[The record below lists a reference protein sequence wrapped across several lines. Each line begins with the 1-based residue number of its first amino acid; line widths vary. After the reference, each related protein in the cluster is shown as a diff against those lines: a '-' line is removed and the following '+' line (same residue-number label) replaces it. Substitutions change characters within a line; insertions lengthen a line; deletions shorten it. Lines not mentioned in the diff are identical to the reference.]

1 MSIRYNM
8 DIVDY
13 NDYAINNINEDNRYD
28 KYDVLRK
35 VMYHYLCS
43 WNEESINVK
52 LNLFQNNKE
61 MNTVDILIYSLLKN
75 LSDTIGLK
83 EDSYKSIV
91 ISNVEIGNILNKSKE
106 EVYLQMLI
114 DYGQSEM
121 VSILSEIDV
130 KGYFK
135 YYKLAGTSI
144 LNGKEFNH
152 YKIYKGS
159 SEYDTKEMSILLNS
173 VVQEAKNLGIK
184 TKDDI
189 ELERLLEEWC

>member
-1 MSIRYNM
+1 MIDDTGKIEKFLPLIFRL
-8 DIVDY
+8 
-13 NDYAINNINEDNRYD
+13 D
-28 KYDVLRK
+28 KDTVYDVKIDKHREKRSLNANA
-35 VMYHYLCS
+35 YL
-43 WNEESINVK
+43 WK
-52 LNLFQNNKE
+52 LV
-61 MNTVDILIYSLLKN
+61 T
-75 LSDTIGLK
+75 
-83 EDSYKSIV
+83 
-91 ISNVEIGNILNKSKE
+91 EIGNILNKSKE

-144 LNGKEFNH
+144 LNDKEFNH

-159 SEYDTKEMSILLNS
+159 SEYDTKEMSILLNG

-189 ELERLLEEWC
+189 ELERLAEEWDK

>member
-1 MSIRYNM
+1 MIDDTGKIEKFLPLIFRL
-8 DIVDY
+8 
-13 NDYAINNINEDNRYD
+13 D
-28 KYDVLRK
+28 KDTVYDVKIDKHREKRSLNANA
-35 VMYHYLCS
+35 YL
-43 WNEESINVK
+43 WK
-52 LNLFQNNKE
+52 LV
-61 MNTVDILIYSLLKN
+61 T
-75 LSDTIGLK
+75 
-83 EDSYKSIV
+83 
-91 ISNVEIGNILNKSKE
+91 EIGNILNKSKE

-159 SEYDTKEMSILLNS
+159 SEYDTKEMSILLNG

-189 ELERLLEEWC
+189 ELERLVEEWERWIEK

>member
-1 MSIRYNM
+1 MI
-8 DIVDY
+8 DDTCKI
-13 NDYAINNINEDNRYD
+13 D
-28 KYDVLRK
+28 KILPLIFRLDKDTIYDVKINKHREKRSLNANA
-35 VMYHYLCS
+35 YL
-43 WNEESINVK
+43 WK
-52 LNLFQNNKE
+52 LV
-61 MNTVDILIYSLLKN
+61 T
-75 LSDTIGLK
+75 
-83 EDSYKSIV
+83 
-91 ISNVEIGNILNKSKE
+91 EIGNVLNKSKE

-121 VSILSEIDV
+121 VCILSEIDV

-159 SEYDTKEMSILLNS
+159 SEYDTKEMSILLNG

>member
-1 MSIRYNM
+1 MI
-8 DIVDY
+8 DDTCKI
-13 NDYAINNINEDNRYD
+13 D
-28 KYDVLRK
+28 KILPLIFRLDKDTIYDVKINKHREKRSLNANA
-35 VMYHYLCS
+35 YL
-43 WNEESINVK
+43 WK
-52 LNLFQNNKE
+52 LV
-61 MNTVDILIYSLLKN
+61 T
-75 LSDTIGLK
+75 
-83 EDSYKSIV
+83 
-91 ISNVEIGNILNKSKE
+91 EIGNVLNKSKE

-159 SEYDTKEMSILLNS
+159 SEYDTKEMSILLNG

>member
-1 MSIRYNM
+1 MIDDTGKIEKFLPLLFRL
-8 DIVDY
+8 
-13 NDYAINNINEDNRYD
+13 D
-28 KYDVLRK
+28 KDTVYDVKIDKHREKRSLNANA
-35 VMYHYLCS
+35 YL
-43 WNEESINVK
+43 WK
-52 LNLFQNNKE
+52 LV
-61 MNTVDILIYSLLKN
+61 T
-75 LSDTIGLK
+75 
-83 EDSYKSIV
+83 
-91 ISNVEIGNILNKSKE
+91 EIGNVLNKSKE

-159 SEYDTKEMSILLNS
+159 SEYDTKEMSILLNG

-189 ELERLLEEWC
+189 ELERLVEEWC

>member
-1 MSIRYNM
+1 MIDDTGKIEKFLQLIFRL
-8 DIVDY
+8 
-13 NDYAINNINEDNRYD
+13 D
-28 KYDVLRK
+28 KDTVYDVKIDKHREKRSLNANA
-35 VMYHYLCS
+35 YL
-43 WNEESINVK
+43 WK
-52 LNLFQNNKE
+52 LV
-61 MNTVDILIYSLLKN
+61 T
-75 LSDTIGLK
+75 
-83 EDSYKSIV
+83 
-91 ISNVEIGNILNKSKE
+91 EIGNILNKSKE

-135 YYKLAGTSI
+135 YYKLAGTSL

-152 YKIYKGS
+152 YKVYKGS
-159 SEYDTKEMSILLNS
+159 SEYDTKEMSILLNG

-189 ELERLLEEWC
+189 ELERLVEEWDK

>member
-1 MSIRYNM
+1 MIDDTGKIEKFLPLIFRLDK
-8 DIVDY
+8 DIV
-13 NDYAINNINEDNRYD
+13 
-28 KYDVLRK
+28 YDVKIDKHREKRSLNANA
-35 VMYHYLCS
+35 YL
-43 WNEESINVK
+43 WK
-52 LNLFQNNKE
+52 LV
-61 MNTVDILIYSLLKN
+61 T
-75 LSDTIGLK
+75 
-83 EDSYKSIV
+83 
-91 ISNVEIGNILNKSKE
+91 EIGNVLNKSKE

-159 SEYDTKEMSILLNS
+159 SEYDTKEMSILLNG

>member
-1 MSIRYNM
+1 MIDDTGKIEKFLPLIFRL
-8 DIVDY
+8 
-13 NDYAINNINEDNRYD
+13 D
-28 KYDVLRK
+28 KDTVYDVKIDKHREKRSLNANA
-35 VMYHYLCS
+35 YL
-43 WNEESINVK
+43 WK
-52 LNLFQNNKE
+52 LV
-61 MNTVDILIYSLLKN
+61 T
-75 LSDTIGLK
+75 
-83 EDSYKSIV
+83 
-91 ISNVEIGNILNKSKE
+91 EIGNVLNKSKE

-135 YYKLAGTSI
+135 YYKLAGTSL

-159 SEYDTKEMSILLNS
+159 SEYDTKEMSILLNG

-189 ELERLLEEWC
+189 ELERLVEEWC

>member
-1 MSIRYNM
+1 MI
-8 DIVDY
+8 DDTCKI
-13 NDYAINNINEDNRYD
+13 D
-28 KYDVLRK
+28 KILPLIFRLDKDTIYDVKINKHREKRSLNANA
-35 VMYHYLCS
+35 YL
-43 WNEESINVK
+43 WK
-52 LNLFQNNKE
+52 LV
-61 MNTVDILIYSLLKN
+61 T
-75 LSDTIGLK
+75 
-83 EDSYKSIV
+83 
-91 ISNVEIGNILNKSKE
+91 EIGNILNKSKE

-121 VSILSEIDV
+121 VSILSVIDV

-159 SEYDTKEMSILLNS
+159 SEYDTKEMSILLNG

-189 ELERLLEEWC
+189 ELELSLIHI

>member
-1 MSIRYNM
+1 MIDDTGKIEKFLPLLFRL
-8 DIVDY
+8 
-13 NDYAINNINEDNRYD
+13 D
-28 KYDVLRK
+28 KDTVYDVKIDKHREKRSLNANA
-35 VMYHYLCS
+35 YL
-43 WNEESINVK
+43 WK
-52 LNLFQNNKE
+52 LV
-61 MNTVDILIYSLLKN
+61 T
-75 LSDTIGLK
+75 
-83 EDSYKSIV
+83 
-91 ISNVEIGNILNKSKE
+91 EIGNVLNKSKE

-159 SEYDTKEMSILLNS
+159 SEYDTKEMSILLEG

-184 TKDDI
+184 TKDDV
-189 ELERLLEEWC
+189 ELERLIKEWER

>member
-1 MSIRYNM
+1 MI
-8 DIVDY
+8 DDTGKI
-13 NDYAINNINEDNRYD
+13 D
-28 KYDVLRK
+28 KFLPLIFRLDKDTVYDVK
-35 VMYHYLCS
+35 VDKHREKRSLNANAYL
-43 WNEESINVK
+43 WK
-52 LNLFQNNKE
+52 LV
-61 MNTVDILIYSLLKN
+61 T
-75 LSDTIGLK
+75 
-83 EDSYKSIV
+83 
-91 ISNVEIGNILNKSKE
+91 EIGNVLNKSKE

-159 SEYDTKEMSILLNS
+159 SEYDTKEMSILLNG

-189 ELERLLEEWC
+189 ELERLIKEWC

>member
-1 MSIRYNM
+1 MIDDTGKIEKFLQLIFRL
-8 DIVDY
+8 
-13 NDYAINNINEDNRYD
+13 D
-28 KYDVLRK
+28 KDTVYDVKIDKHREKRSLNANA
-35 VMYHYLCS
+35 YL
-43 WNEESINVK
+43 WK
-52 LNLFQNNKE
+52 LV
-61 MNTVDILIYSLLKN
+61 T
-75 LSDTIGLK
+75 
-83 EDSYKSIV
+83 
-91 ISNVEIGNILNKSKE
+91 EIGNVLNKSKE

-159 SEYDTKEMSILLNS
+159 SEYDTKEMSILLNG

-189 ELERLLEEWC
+189 ELERLVEEWDK

>member
-1 MSIRYNM
+1 MIDDTGKIEKFLPLIFRL
-8 DIVDY
+8 
-13 NDYAINNINEDNRYD
+13 D
-28 KYDVLRK
+28 KDTVYDVKIDKHREKRSLNANA
-35 VMYHYLCS
+35 YL
-43 WNEESINVK
+43 WK
-52 LNLFQNNKE
+52 LV
-61 MNTVDILIYSLLKN
+61 T
-75 LSDTIGLK
+75 
-83 EDSYKSIV
+83 
-91 ISNVEIGNILNKSKE
+91 EIGNVLNKSKE
-106 EVYLQMLI
+106 AVYLQMLI

-159 SEYDTKEMSILLNS
+159 SEYDTKEMSILLNG

-189 ELERLLEEWC
+189 ELERLIKEWC

>member
-1 MSIRYNM
+1 MI
-8 DIVDY
+8 DDTGKIEKFLPL
-13 NDYAINNINEDNRYD
+13 IFKLD
-28 KYDVLRK
+28 KDTVYDVKIDKHREKRSLNANA
-35 VMYHYLCS
+35 YL
-43 WNEESINVK
+43 WK
-52 LNLFQNNKE
+52 LV
-61 MNTVDILIYSLLKN
+61 T
-75 LSDTIGLK
+75 
-83 EDSYKSIV
+83 
-91 ISNVEIGNILNKSKE
+91 EIGNILNKSKE

-159 SEYDTKEMSILLNS
+159 SEYDTKEMSILLNG

-184 TKDDI
+184 TKEDY
-189 ELERLLEEWC
+189 ELEKLIEEWER

>member
-1 MSIRYNM
+1 MI
-8 DIVDY
+8 DDTCKI
-13 NDYAINNINEDNRYD
+13 D
-28 KYDVLRK
+28 KILPLIFRLEKYTIYDVKKNKHREKRSLNENA
-35 VMYHYLCS
+35 YL
-43 WNEESINVK
+43 WK
-52 LNLFQNNKE
+52 LV
-61 MNTVDILIYSLLKN
+61 T
-75 LSDTIGLK
+75 
-83 EDSYKSIV
+83 
-91 ISNVEIGNILNKSKE
+91 EIGNVLNKSKE

-159 SEYDTKEMSILLNS
+159 SEYDTKEMSILLNG

-189 ELERLLEEWC
+189 ELERLLE

>member
-1 MSIRYNM
+1 MI
-8 DIVDY
+8 
-13 NDYAINNINEDNRYD
+13 EDTCKID
-28 KYDVLRK
+28 KILPLLFRLDKETIYDVKITKHREKRSLNANS
-35 VMYHYLCS
+35 YL
-43 WNEESINVK
+43 WK
-52 LNLFQNNKE
+52 LV
-61 MNTVDILIYSLLKN
+61 T
-75 LSDTIGLK
+75 
-83 EDSYKSIV
+83 
-91 ISNVEIGNILNKSKE
+91 EIGNTLSKSKE

-121 VSILSEIDV
+121 ISILSDIDV

-159 SEYDTKEMSILLNS
+159 SEYDTKEMSILLNG

-189 ELERLLEEWC
+189 ELERLIKEWC

>member
-1 MSIRYNM
+1 MI
-8 DIVDY
+8 DDTGKI
-13 NDYAINNINEDNRYD
+13 D
-28 KYDVLRK
+28 KFLPLIFRLDKDTVYDVKIDKHREKRSLNANA
-35 VMYHYLCS
+35 YL
-43 WNEESINVK
+43 WK
-52 LNLFQNNKE
+52 LV
-61 MNTVDILIYSLLKN
+61 T
-75 LSDTIGLK
+75 
-83 EDSYKSIV
+83 
-91 ISNVEIGNILNKSKE
+91 EIGNVLNKSKE

-159 SEYDTKEMSILLNS
+159 SEYDTKEMSILLEG

-189 ELERLLEEWC
+189 ELERLIKEWC

>member
-1 MSIRYNM
+1 MIDDTGKIEKFLPLIFRL
-8 DIVDY
+8 
-13 NDYAINNINEDNRYD
+13 D
-28 KYDVLRK
+28 KDTVYDVKIDKHREKRSLNANA
-35 VMYHYLCS
+35 YL
-43 WNEESINVK
+43 WK
-52 LNLFQNNKE
+52 LV
-61 MNTVDILIYSLLKN
+61 T
-75 LSDTIGLK
+75 
-83 EDSYKSIV
+83 
-91 ISNVEIGNILNKSKE
+91 EIGNILNKSKE

-130 KGYFK
+130 KSYFK

-159 SEYDTKEMSILLNS
+159 SEYDTKEMSILLNG

-189 ELERLLEEWC
+189 EVERLVEEWEK

>member
-1 MSIRYNM
+1 MIDDTGKIEKFLPLIFRL
-8 DIVDY
+8 
-13 NDYAINNINEDNRYD
+13 D
-28 KYDVLRK
+28 KDTVYDVKIDKHREKRSLNANA
-35 VMYHYLCS
+35 YL
-43 WNEESINVK
+43 WK
-52 LNLFQNNKE
+52 LV
-61 MNTVDILIYSLLKN
+61 T
-75 LSDTIGLK
+75 
-83 EDSYKSIV
+83 
-91 ISNVEIGNILNKSKE
+91 EIGDILNKSKE

-159 SEYDTKEMSILLNS
+159 SEYDTKEMSILLNG

-189 ELERLLEEWC
+189 ELERLVEEWER